1 MGFWARTLTGFY
13 LGVDVMNADPDIV
26 CYRLSYYMTHDP
38 ELVWAL
44 VQRHGGYI
52 SVRPG
57 GHYEFYLARELRT
70 ILVLAFPQLVHQPEK
85 DLYT

>member
-1 MGFWARTLTGFY
+1 MGFWARTLIG
-13 LGVDVMNADPDIV
+13 LHVGVDVMNADPDIV

-38 ELVWAL
+38 EAVWEL

-52 SVRPG
+52 SVQHG
-57 GHYEFYLARELRT
+57 GHYEFYLARDLRWLL
-70 ILVLAFPQLVHQPEK
+70 ILAFPQLVHQPEK

>member
-1 MGFWARTLTGFY
+1 MGFWIGPVCGFY
-13 LGVDVMNADPDIV
+13 MGVDVMNADPDIV

-38 ELVWAL
+38 EAVWDL

-52 SVRPG
+52 SVHAG
-57 GHYEFYLARELRT
+57 GHYEFYLARDLRT
-70 ILVLAFPQLVHQPEK
+70 ILILAFPQLVHQPEK